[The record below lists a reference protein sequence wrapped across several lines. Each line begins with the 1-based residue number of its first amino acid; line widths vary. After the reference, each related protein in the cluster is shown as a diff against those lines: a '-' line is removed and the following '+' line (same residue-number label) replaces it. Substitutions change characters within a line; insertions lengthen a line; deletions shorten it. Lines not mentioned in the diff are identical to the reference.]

1 LITGQC
7 RVENKLSN
15 NRNIFCSTPNT
26 IKSLA
31 IFKIQF
37 FAHVLLQRTSKNK
50 PNRAQNQIVMIF
62 KNLPFTHKIIAP
74 IYLPQKNAEE
84 RRLNLILITTLN
96 IFNYLME
103 EFKYS
108 ELTEKIIAGFYEV
121 YRELGFGFLESVY
134 QNALYYSLKD
144 KGLNVEAQKTIEVS
158 FKNRTVGVFR
168 ADLVIQN
175 SVIVEIKAGKA
186 LNDSHYAQILNYL
199 KATKTE
205 VGLLVNFGSE
215 LEFKR
220 FALSQ

>member
-1 LITGQC
+1 
-7 RVENKLSN
+7 
-15 NRNIFCSTPNT
+15 
-26 IKSLA
+26 
-31 IFKIQF
+31 
-37 FAHVLLQRTSKNK
+37 
-50 PNRAQNQIVMIF
+50 MIF